1 VADAKVPAS
10 QPEQPITAS
19 PQRTATHTPAG
30 GTRLAVLLSLL
41 AVALGLLGFGPI
53 SDFVALDSD
62 GAVYLLMADYYSP
75 YQPASVLADYV
86 QRVSQFPPLFPLL
99 VALAGGGSGHIAI
112 AHLVQTLSLL
122 AALALI
128 ARLAWKLS
136 GSAMIATAAF
146 LCVALLPKTLLLHG
160 GIWSE
165 FTFMAFAYGGLLL
178 APERDAPLAR
188 HWLGALLCA
197 CAAATRNAG
206 VVLSAAY
213 ALTLLLRAPRRA
225 WPALLLLPVPLV
237 VQSLIYSGGGSA
249 YASLFTERTN
259 GAAALWQHLLANSA
273 AMWDA
278 WLSQFAV
285 RPNLL
290 TTLPTLAVLALAV
303 AGAWQRARTLAMDA
317 WYVAGYLALL
327 LIWPFPEV
335 MPRLLYPLTPLILI
349 YAVLGAQAIAR
360 GMLAMATPWPA
371 LAPLLLV
378 AGVALPGTAMLVQ
391 RYAQAPASFAPW
403 RASREWLQAP
413 DLAAARTEVNFKRT
427 LITLMR
433 QSTALVPPE
442 RCIYTVQPGPAMYF
456 TRRVSFPAPTGAA
469 RPAVP
474 GCGYQLLLGDTSL
487 EAARRGLWQPNELVL
502 SVSDAGEPA
511 GLLVRYPDVR

>member
-1 VADAKVPAS
+1 VPAS
-10 QPEQPITAS
+10 PLEPPIATS
-19 PQRTATHTPAG
+19 PQQIAPRAPDKRA
-30 GTRLAVLLSLL
+30 RLAVLLALL

-62 GAVYLLMADYYSP
+62 GAVYLLMADFYSP
-75 YQPASVLADYV
+75 YQPAAALTEYV

-99 VALAGGGSGHIAI
+99 VALAGGGSGRIAI
-112 AHLVQTLSLL
+112 AHLVQTVSLL

-136 GSAMIATAAF
+136 GSAMIATAVF
-146 LCVALLPKTLLLHG
+146 LCVALLPKTLLLHS

-165 FTFMAFAYGGLLL
+165 FTFMAFAYGALLL

-225 WPALLLLPVPLV
+225 WPALLLLPAPLV
-237 VQSLIYSGGGSA
+237 VQSLLYGGGGSA
-249 YASLFTERTN
+249 YASLFAERTT
-259 GAAALWQHLLANSA
+259 GATALWQHLLANGA
-273 AMWDA
+273 ALWGA

-290 TTLPTLAVLALAV
+290 TTLPALAVLALA
-303 AGAWQRARTLAMDA
+303 ATGTWQRARVLAMDA

-327 LIWPFPEV
+327 LLWPFPEV
-335 MPRLLYPLTPLILI
+335 MPRLLFPLTPLILI
-349 YAVLGAQAIAR
+349 FAVLGARAIAR
-360 GMLAMATPWPA
+360 GLLATAQPWPA
-371 LAPLLLV
+371 LLPLLLV
-378 AGVALPGTAMLVQ
+378 AAVALPDTAMLVQ

-413 DLAAARTEVNFKRT
+413 DIAAARTDVNFKRT

-433 QSTALVPPE
+433 QSTALVPPDQ
-442 RCIYTVQPGPAMYF
+442 CIYTVQPGPAMYF
-456 TRRVSFPAPTGAA
+456 TRRVSFPAPTGPA
-469 RPAVP
+469 RPSAP

-487 EAARRGLWQPNELVL
+487 EAARSGLWQPNELVL
-502 SVSDAGEPA
+502 SVSDASEPA
-511 GLLVRYPDVR
+511 GLLMRYPEAR